1 MLKLTNADYAALR
14 RHGEETYPYECCGV
28 LLGRMRRAA
37 PMPSGLALRL
47 FNEAALLLVVPIIL
61 LAVVKPF

>member
-1 MLKLTNADYAALR
+1 MIKLVFVAGPDRLSHR
-14 RHGEETYPYECCGV
+14 LP
-28 LLGRMRRAA
+28 RAA
-37 PMPSGLALRL
+37 RAPACAAAPLPEPLALRL